1 MQEQRQQDRHMR
13 GRKEETPLGRA
24 PAGAVVQ
31 VGGGPQSGA
40 LFLWPLALLSSW
52 CSLGWTQWWSES
64 REPLTCPFQ
73 AQSRM
78 VKAGAEKF
86 QEKHRWV
93 TCCPL
98 LPPPSPPPQLLGC
111 LFLFLGFNS
120 PPPPLGGLEPK

>member
-13 GRKEETPLGRA
+13 GRKEGIPLGRA

-31 VGGGPQSGA
+31 VGGGRQLGA

-52 CSLGWTQWWSES
+52 PSLGWTQWWSES
-64 REPLTCPFQ
+64 REPLTCPFR

-86 QEKHRWV
+86 
-93 TCCPL
+93 
-98 LPPPSPPPQLLGC
+98 
-111 LFLFLGFNS
+111 
-120 PPPPLGGLEPK
+120 